1 MNVSFQTRQAYAE
14 LDTFIELLDDSL
26 KNKIPTKLIEFLK
39 REKDLSYVKN
49 ININI
54 PIKEQNL
61 KRETLSLIALINLE
75 YLCEDENEKARL
87 NEIYKKNEVEY
98 KEHMKE
104 KYNLNFLIKEE
115 DKTTKEEIIEY
126 KKESWYMKIIRKI
139 KKLFSSK
146 S

>member
-1 MNVSFQTRQAYAE
+1 MSVSLQTRQAYAE

-26 KNKIPTKLIEFLK
+26 KNKIPTKLREFFK
-39 REKDLSYVKN
+39 REKDVSYVKN
-49 ININI
+49 INPNI

-98 KEHMKE
+98 KEQMKE
-104 KYNLNFLIKEE
+104 KYNLNFLNKEE

-126 KKESWYMKIIRKI
+126 KKESWYMKIIHKL

-146 S
+146 N

>member
-26 KNKIPTKLIEFLK
+26 KNKIPIKLIEFLK

-87 NEIYKKNEVEY
+87 NEIYEKNEVEY

>member
-75 YLCEDENEKARL
+75 YLCEDENEKVRL

-115 DKTTKEEIIEY
+115 DKTTKEEIIKY

>member
-1 MNVSFQTRQAYAE
+1 MSVSLQTRQAYAE

-26 KNKIPTKLIEFLK
+26 KNKIPTKLREFFK
-39 REKDLSYVKN
+39 REKDVSYVKN
-49 ININI
+49 INPNI
-54 PIKEQNL
+54 PVKEQNL

-98 KEHMKE
+98 KEQMKE
-104 KYNLNFLIKEE
+104 KYNLNFLNKEE
-115 DKTTKEEIIEY
+115 YKTTKEEIIEY
-126 KKESWYMKIIRKI
+126 KKESWYMKIIHKV

-146 S
+146 N

>member
-126 KKESWYMKIIRKI
+126 KKESWYMKIIRKV

>member
-115 DKTTKEEIIEY
+115 DKTTKEEIIKY

>member
-1 MNVSFQTRQAYAE
+1 MSVSLQTRQAYAE

-26 KNKIPTKLIEFLK
+26 KNKIPTKLREFFK

-49 ININI
+49 INPNI

-87 NEIYKKNEVEY
+87 NEIYNKNEVEY
-98 KEHMKE
+98 KEQMKE
-104 KYNLNFLIKEE
+104 KYNLNFLNKEE

-126 KKESWYMKIIRKI
+126 KKESWYMKIIHKV

-146 S
+146 N

>member
-26 KNKIPTKLIEFLK
+26 KNKIPIKLIEFLK

-115 DKTTKEEIIEY
+115 DKTTKEEIIKY